1 MSNVA
6 TASPAITRPDTQAVT
21 TRPRR
26 LVTERPSTEPSPA
39 SASCQEALAT
49 KAATTKT
56 TPSSQPSVRSGLPM
70 TTAAKYT
77 TVVGFTAVR
86 ARKAANAC
94 QGRRSRDDAGAAAL
108 RPLLRRPIQT
118 VRTAIPR
125 RTSADAPCNQSA
137 YGSSLVAIAAP
148 PTTATAAYM
157 PSTVATPRAAADPVR
172 IEVRAVRATSSAPTA
187 PIGMAMAQPVTR
199 PASTTS
205 STVGLWWERSPGASG
220 MVGGS
225 TGRGPA
231 GGRVGP

>member
-1 MSNVA
+1 M
-6 TASPAITRPDTQAVT
+6 T

-49 KAATTKT
+49 KAAVTKT
-56 TPSSQPSVRSGLPM
+56 KPSSQPSVRSGLPM

-77 TVVGFTAVR
+77 TVVGFTAVS
-86 ARKAANAC
+86 ATKATKAC
-94 QGRRSRDDAGAAAL
+94 HGRSSRDDAGAAAL

-125 RTSADAPCNQSA
+125 RTRADAPCNQSA
-137 YGSSLVAIAAP
+137 YGSSLVASAAP

-157 PSTVATPRAAADPVR
+157 PSTVAMPRAAADPVR

-205 STVGLWWERSPGASG
+205 STVGLWCGKVPGRYWEWWWRTHAPGG
-220 MVGGS
+220 
-225 TGRGPA
+225 GPA